1 MNGLLVTI
9 ILALG
14 LAVTLVRRRSAGIT
28 LVAAQSLALSAGAF
42 TLAGGRSVAFLIAA
56 IVLLVKAIVLPLLL
70 RALQR
75 RTREPRLVP
84 AARGP
89 LERLAAASALG
100 LLAAVTL
107 PDIAHTG
114 AYVEHAALAL
124 VLTGTLIVATR
135 RPALHQLLGV
145 IVAEN
150 GCSLLAVAVP
160 GGLSYVIELGALVDL
175 VLVVTVAAA
184 FMQRIHLLLGTG
196 NTELLSGLRD

>member
-1 MNGLLVTI
+1 MVSI
-9 ILALG
+9 ILGLG
-14 LAVTLVRRRSAGIT
+14 LAVTLVRRRSVGIA
-28 LVAAQSLALSAGAF
+28 LVATQSLALSVGAF
-42 TLAGGRSVAFLIAA
+42 TLAGGRSTAFLVAA
-56 IVLLVKAIVLPLLL
+56 IVLAVKAIVLPLLL

-75 RTREPRLVP
+75 RTREPRLVA

-89 LERLAAASALG
+89 LSRLAVAAGAA
-100 LLAAVTL
+100 LLAAVTA
-107 PDIAHTG
+107 PGISHTG
-114 AYVEHAALAL
+114 AYVERAAMAL
-124 VLTGTLIVATR
+124 VLTGITIVATR

-160 GGLSYVIELGALVDL
+160 GGLSYMIELGALFDL

-196 NTELLSGLRD
+196 NTELLRDLRD